1 MAFDSAATGC
11 QVSHVTGG
19 ITNALL
25 KLQPKNCSSLKPV
38 LLRIFGDQTELV
50 IDRKQEARVSV
61 QLHANGFGAEVTGA
75 RLVIHCVLRE

>member
-1 MAFDSAATGC
+1 MAFDCAAAGC

-25 KLQPKNCSSLKPV
+25 KLQPKSASSLQPV

-61 QLHANGFGAEVTGA
+61 QLHANGFGAEVNKA
-75 RLVIHCVLRE
+75 KLVTHHVSK